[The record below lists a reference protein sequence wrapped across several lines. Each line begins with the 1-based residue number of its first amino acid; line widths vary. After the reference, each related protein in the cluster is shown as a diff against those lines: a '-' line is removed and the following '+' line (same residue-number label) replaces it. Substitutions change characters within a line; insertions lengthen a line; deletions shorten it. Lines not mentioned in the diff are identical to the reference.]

1 MKRVFTTILGAL
13 LLVTANAQSQ
23 SEPRSDKDRDRL
35 LGQVLTVK
43 TEAAEFVTQDGKN
56 VEGPRMPVL
65 SVEYDARGNRVKR
78 VDYNR
83 DGSVAQTIV
92 YTYNTEGRN
101 TGFEDYMPGLDTPR
115 KHVYVLD
122 ASGRKTEYSIIQPN
136 GKPADEKY
144 LYKYNPSGFKIA
156 DELYHKTSI
165 ISRNENTYDDQGRLT
180 AQVFYNPDG
189 TISAKVQNTFTADG
203 KPLERIRY
211 DDDLVTYKVRYTYD
225 GKGRLVETQT
235 TGSYLDEE
243 FNSEGHTAGKVV
255 YVYKAK
261 NQVKEAITY
270 NPDGSFRER
279 LIFDYDSQGNW
290 TRRTRR
296 VKSPNG
302 KELPQ
307 QIEYRTITYQQD
319 VTKKQS

>member
-1 MKRVFTTILGAL
+1 MT
-13 LLVTANAQSQ
+13 
-23 SEPRSDKDRDRL
+23 
-35 LGQVLTVK
+35 
-43 TEAAEFVTQDGKN
+43 
-56 VEGPRMPVL
+56 VL
-65 SVEYDARGNRVKR
+65 SVEYDARGNRIKR
-78 VDYNR
+78 VDFNR

-92 YTYNTEGRN
+92 YTYDTQGRN
-101 TGFEDYMPGLDTPR
+101 TGYEDYMPGLDTPR

-122 ASGRKTEYSIIQPN
+122 ANGRKTEYSIIQPN
-136 GKPADEKY
+136 GKEADEKY
-144 LYKYNPSGFKIA
+144 LYKYNPSGNKIA

-189 TISAKVQNTFTADG
+189 SISARIQNTFTADG
-203 KPLERIRY
+203 KPVERIRY
-211 DDDLVTYKVRYTYD
+211 DDELVTYKVRYTYD
-225 GKGRLVETQT
+225 GKGRLLETQT
-235 TGSYLDEE
+235 TGSYMDEE
-243 FNSEGHTAGKVV
+243 FNSEGHAAGKVV
-255 YVYKAK
+255 YVYKGK

-296 VKSPNG
+296 VKAPNG

-307 QIEYRTITYQQD
+307 QIEYRTITYQPD
-319 VTKKQS
+319 VIKKQS